1 MSGREEEESRGEA
14 ASFFIAPRDEHGH
27 GGMGLVERTP
37 IPRRVYI
44 REC

>member
-1 MSGREEEESRGEA
+1 MSGRGEEESRGEA
-14 ASFFIAPRDEHGH
+14 ASFFIAPRDEH